1 MATTELKF
9 LLDENIPIR
18 VLWWLIGE
26 GVVVHTVKEMGL
38 VGRSDRFLYDF
49 AERNEYALIT
59 LDLDFADPNL
69 FPITFPRI
77 VLRPGVIDPELM
89 KDILSD
95 LFSLEF
101 PLPGELYVVQP
112 EGLARYSSSE

>member
-1 MATTELKF
+1 MTNQKF

-26 GVVVHTVKEMGL
+26 GYVVHTVKEMGL

-49 AERNEYALIT
+49 ADRNEYALIT
-59 LDLDFADPNL
+59 LDLDFADPNQ

-89 KDILSD
+89 QAILADVFALD
-95 LFSLEF
+95 L

-112 EGLARYSSSE
+112 EGLARYSNAE